1 VRVAVLADVHGN
13 APALAA
19 VLEEVEQEDVGRIV
33 FLGDLSWG
41 SFPGETLELAM
52 ALADRATFVRGNAD
66 RDLVAFWDRVE
77 EGDATASERVRWMV
91 QRHTREQRDFLAQF
105 RDATVH
111 EIEGVGQTLFCHGSP
126 RSVEELVTEATPED
140 RMTELL
146 EGVEQEVLVT
156 GHTHV
161 SYERRVLGKRA
172 LNPGSVG
179 LPYEGRPG
187 AYWALLGP
195 DVEFRRTP
203 YDVAAVARRMRGSDE
218 PRALELAE
226 MLLQPPTREEAIA
239 HAERVRFSG

>member
-19 VLEEVEQEDVGRIV
+19 VLEEIEREGVDRLV

-41 SFPGETLELAM
+41 SFPSETLGLAM
-52 ALADRATFVRGNAD
+52 TLADRASFVRGNAE
-66 RDLVAFWDRVE
+66 RDLVEAFDRAE
-77 EGDATASERVRWMV
+77 QGDATLPERVRWMV
-91 QRHTREQRDFLAQF
+91 QRHTRAQRDFLAGF
-105 RDATVH
+105 RDTVAL
-111 EIEGVGQTLFCHGSP
+111 EIDGLGDALFCHGSP

-140 RMTELL
+140 RMSDVL
-146 EGVEQEVLVT
+146 EDVEQDVLVT
-156 GHTHV
+156 AHTHV

-179 LPYEGRPG
+179 LPYEGRRG

-195 DVEFRRTP
+195 DVDFRRTE
-203 YDVAAVARRMRGSDE
+203 YDVEAVAGHMRASDE
-218 PRALELAE
+218 PRATELAQL
-226 MLLQPPTREEAIA
+226 LLQPPRREEAIQ